1 MPEGDQE
8 IVKVQEVSQVTREE
22 ILKDF
27 THAEQ
32 AVIMSVPAA
41 CRGVLPGHLVHLL
54 HLHNFLISFRQSPK
68 LPTGSITAK
77 AGDILR
83 SLTMPTLRF
92 YNVLQSKANSSWPGV
107 VSPDG
112 ASAAR

>member
-27 THAEQ
+27 IHAEQ

-41 CRGVLPGHLVHLL
+41 TNVAVPDQVCYPY
-54 HLHNFLISFRQSPK
+54 Q
-68 LPTGSITAK
+68 
-77 AGDILR
+77 IL
-83 SLTMPTLRF
+83 
-92 YNVLQSKANSSWPGV
+92 KG
-107 VSPDG
+107 G
-112 ASAAR
+112 ASPLGDDVP